1 LHTQAIPIAARLA
14 FAAGCASTT
23 LQSTWHDP
31 AYSSGPFRKI
41 FVIGL
46 SARDVTARRVF
57 EDVMV
62 SKLRAAG
69 VQAVPGWQ
77 YIKADGQA
85 PEGEV
90 SAAVA
95 DAGADAVL
103 MARLVAIDK
112 QISVNP
118 IVVPGPAYGW
128 YGPYAGWYGP
138 YAGWYGAGWYAYPS
152 VQQYDVVYV
161 ETTLFDAKTKRLV
174 WSGTSKTVD
183 PASVQ
188 QEAPGFADTIIGALQ
203 QAGLLPAPKP

>member
-1 LHTQAIPIAARLA
+1 MRKFIAHAIPILA
-14 FAAGCASTT
+14 LPAFIAGCASTT
-23 LQSTWHDP
+23 LQSEWRDP
-31 AYSSGPFRKI
+31 AYTAGPFRKI

-62 SKLRAAG
+62 SKLTAAG
-69 VQAVPGWQ
+69 VQAVPEWQ
-77 YIKADGQA
+77 YVTTEGQV
-85 PEGEV
+85 PETAMT
-90 SAAVA
+90 AAVGST
-95 DAGADAVL
+95 GADAVL

-118 IVVPGPAYGW
+118 VVVPGPAYGW
-128 YGPYAGWYGP
+128 YGPYAGWYS
-138 YAGWYGAGWYAYPS
+138 GWYTYPQ
-152 VQQYDVVYV
+152 VTQYDVVYV
-161 ETTLFDAKTKRLV
+161 ETTLFDTKTKRLV

-203 QAGLLPAPKP
+203 KAGLLPAPKS

>member
-1 LHTQAIPIAARLA
+1 MRKFIAHAIPILA
-14 FAAGCASTT
+14 VLVFVAGCASTT
-23 LQSTWHDP
+23 LQSEWRDP
-31 AYSSGPFRKI
+31 AYSAGPFRKI

-62 SKLRAAG
+62 SRLIAAG
-69 VQAVPGWQ
+69 VQAVPAWQ
-77 YIKADGQA
+77 YVNGEGQA
-85 PEGEV
+85 PEGV
-90 SAAVA
+90 NSGAVEST
-95 DAGADAVL
+95 GADAVL

-118 IVVPGPAYGW
+118 VMVPGPAYGW
-128 YGPYAGWYGP
+128 YGPYAGWYS
-138 YAGWYGAGWYAYPS
+138 GWYAYPS

-161 ETTLFDAKTKRLV
+161 ETTLFDTKTKRLV
-174 WSGTSKTVD
+174 WSGTSRTVD

-203 QAGLLPAPKP
+203 KAGLLPATKS